1 MKFSQVN
8 FMCEN
13 SFQCL
18 SDNFV
23 GALKSQRIALIR
35 GVISDSGGRWVP
47 VLEDMFRSCSENV
60 FTGSSAELK
69 SLYKAIDTRRRW
81 GGVTQEVGR
90 RLLLLLQLLQHLA
103 DTGAGEQQSIHIIH
117 NH

>member
-1 MKFSQVN
+1 MVR
-8 FMCEN
+8 
-13 SFQCL
+13 
-18 SDNFV
+18 DNY
-23 GALKSQRIALIR
+23 LI
-35 GVISDSGGRWVP
+35 
-47 VLEDMFRSCSENV
+47 L

-81 GGVTQEVGR
+81 GGVRPLTDSLL

>member
-1 MKFSQVN
+1 MKSLYKAIV
-8 FMCEN
+8 
-13 SFQCL
+13 
-18 SDNFV
+18 
-23 GALKSQRIALIR
+23 
-35 GVISDSGGRWVP
+35 
-47 VLEDMFRSCSENV
+47 
-60 FTGSSAELK
+60 TGSSAELK